1 MKKTTYVVIIP
12 LLLLIVVGI
21 FKVDYRIEQLEK
33 RYIDRLEPL
42 IKDSLKM
49 HQWYHNWEA
58 NYDEKARVRRLKL
71 DEYE

>member
-1 MKKTTYVVIIP
+1 MKKATYLVIIP

-21 FKVDYRIEQLEK
+21 VRVDYRIERLEK

-42 IKDSLKM
+42 IKDSLKL

-58 NYDEKARVRRLKL
+58 NYDEKRAVQRLKL